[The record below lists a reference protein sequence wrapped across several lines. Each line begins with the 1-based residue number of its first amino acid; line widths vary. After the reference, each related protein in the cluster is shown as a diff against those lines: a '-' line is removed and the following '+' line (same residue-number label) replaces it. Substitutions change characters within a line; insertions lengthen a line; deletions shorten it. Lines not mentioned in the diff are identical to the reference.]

1 MKPSEVME
9 KLGEYQEL
17 GQEIYSLPEKFDSA
31 LVAVGWRFKD
41 GPLAVYDKNK
51 VIGILDAEM
60 GEEGEEWG
68 EEFFDFN
75 IIGSWIG
82 DSTPVFIEL

>member
-9 KLGEYQEL
+9 KLGEYQVL
-17 GQEIYSLPEKFDSA
+17 GQEIFSLPEKFDSA
-31 LVAVGWRFKD
+31 LVAVGWRFND

-60 GEEGEEWG
+60 GEEWG
-68 EEFFDFN
+68 EEIIDFN
-75 IIGSWIG
+75 ISGSWNG
-82 DSTPVFIEL
+82 DSTPHFIEL

>member
-9 KLGEYQEL
+9 KLGEYQVL
-17 GQEIYSLPEKFDSA
+17 GQEIYSLPDKFDSA
-31 LVAVGWRFKD
+31 LVGVGWRFHD

-60 GEEGEEWG
+60 GEDWG

-75 IIGSWIG
+75 IIGSWIW

>member
-1 MKPSEVME
+1 VTPKEVMA
-9 KLGEYQEL
+9 KLGDYQEL
-17 GQEIYSLPEKFDSA
+17 GQEIYSLPDKFDSA
-31 LVAVGWRFKD
+31 LVGVGWRFND

-60 GEEGEEWG
+60 GEEWG

-82 DSTPVFIEL
+82 DSTPLFIEL

>member
-9 KLGEYQEL
+9 KLGEYQVL
-17 GQEIYSLPEKFDSA
+17 GQEIYSLPDKFDSA

-41 GPLAVYDKNK
+41 GPLAVYDKDK
-51 VIGILDAEM
+51 VIGILETEM
-60 GEEGEEWG
+60 GEDWG

>member
-1 MKPSEVME
+1 MKPSEVMG

-17 GQEIYSLPEKFDSA
+17 GQEIYSLPDKFDSA
-31 LVAVGWRFKD
+31 LVAVGWRFD
-41 GPLAVYDKNK
+41 HGPLAVYDKNK
-51 VIGILDAEM
+51 VIGILETEM
-60 GEEGEEWG
+60 GEDWG
-68 EEFFDFN
+68 EEFFDVN

>member
-75 IIGSWIG
+75 VIGSWIG
-82 DSTPVFIEL
+82 DSTPLFIEL

>member
-1 MKPSEVME
+1 MKPREVME
-9 KLGEYQEL
+9 KLAEYQL
-17 GQEIYSLPEKFDSA
+17 IGDEIQSLPDKFDSA
-31 LVAVGWRFKD
+31 LVAVGWRFNH

-60 GEEGEEWG
+60 GEDWG

-75 IIGSWIG
+75 IIGSWVG
-82 DSTPVFIEL
+82 DSTPIFIEL

>member
-1 MKPSEVME
+1 ME

-17 GQEIYSLPEKFDSA
+17 GGEVYSLPDKFDSA
-31 LVAVGWRFKD
+31 LVAVGWRFNH

-51 VIGILDAEM
+51 VIGILEVEM
-60 GEEGEEWG
+60 GEDWG
-68 EEFFDFN
+68 EEFFDSN
-75 IIGSWIG
+75 IIDSWIG

>member
-1 MKPSEVME
+1 ME
-9 KLGEYQEL
+9 KLGEYQL
-17 GQEIYSLPEKFDSA
+17 IGDEIYSLPDKFDSA
-31 LVAVGWRFKD
+31 LVAVGGRFNH

-60 GEEGEEWG
+60 GEDWG

-75 IIGSWIG
+75 IIGSWVG
-82 DSTPVFIEL
+82 DSTPIFIEL

>member
-1 MKPSEVME
+1 VKPSEVME

-17 GQEIYSLPEKFDSA
+17 GGEVYSLPDKFDSA

-41 GPLAVYDKNK
+41 GPLAVYDKNQA
-51 VIGILDAEM
+51 IGILDNEM
-60 GEEGEEWG
+60 GEEWG
-68 EEFFDFN
+68 EEFFEFN

>member
-1 MKPSEVME
+1 VKPSEVMD
-9 KLGEYQEL
+9 KLAEYQLL
-17 GQEIYSLPEKFDSA
+17 GDEIYSLPDKFDSA
-31 LVAVGWRFKD
+31 LVAVGWRFNH

-60 GEEGEEWG
+60 GEDWG

-75 IIGSWIG
+75 IIGSGVG
-82 DSTPVFIEL
+82 DSPPIFIEL

>member
-1 MKPSEVME
+1 ME
-9 KLGEYQEL
+9 MLGEYQL
-17 GQEIYSLPEKFDSA
+17 IGDEIYSLTDKFDSA
-31 LVAVGWRFKD
+31 LVAVGWRFNH

-60 GEEGEEWG
+60 GEDWG

-75 IIGSWIG
+75 IIGSWVG
-82 DSTPVFIEL
+82 DSTPIFIEL

>member
-17 GQEIYSLPEKFDSA
+17 GGEIYSLPEKFDSA
-31 LVAVGWRFKD
+31 LVAVGWRFNH

-51 VIGILDAEM
+51 VIGILETEM
-60 GEEGEEWG
+60 GEDWG

-75 IIGSWIG
+75 IISSWIG
-82 DSTPVFIEL
+82 DSTPLFIEL

>member
-1 MKPSEVME
+1 ME

-75 IIGSWIG
+75 VIGSWIG
-82 DSTPVFIEL
+82 DSTPLFIEL

>member
-9 KLGEYQEL
+9 KLGEYQQL
-17 GQEIYSLPEKFDSA
+17 GQEIYSLPDKFDSA
-31 LVAVGWRFKD
+31 LVAVGWRFNH

-51 VIGILDAEM
+51 VIGILEVEM
-60 GEEGEEWG
+60 GEDWG
-68 EEFFDFN
+68 EEIFDSN
-75 IIGSWIG
+75 IIDSWIG

>member
-9 KLGEYQEL
+9 KLGEYQQL
-17 GQEIYSLPEKFDSA
+17 GQEIYSLPDKFDSA
-31 LVAVGWRFKD
+31 LVAVGWRFNH

-51 VIGILDAEM
+51 VIGILEVEM
-60 GEEGEEWG
+60 GEDWG

>member
-9 KLGEYQEL
+9 KLGEYQQL
-17 GQEIYSLPEKFDSA
+17 GQEIYSLPDKFDSA

-51 VIGILDAEM
+51 VIGILEVEM
-60 GEEGEEWG
+60 GEDWG
-68 EEFFDFN
+68 EEFFDSN
-75 IIGSWIG
+75 IIDSWIG

>member
-9 KLGEYQEL
+9 KLGEYQQL
-17 GQEIYSLPEKFDSA
+17 GQEIYSLPDKFDSA
-31 LVAVGWRFKD
+31 LVAVGWRFNH

-51 VIGILDAEM
+51 VIGILEVEM
-60 GEEGEEWG
+60 GEDWG
-68 EEFFDFN
+68 EEFFDSN
-75 IIGSWIG
+75 IIDSWIG

>member
-1 MKPSEVME
+1 VKPSEVME

-75 IIGSWIG
+75 VIGSWIG

>member
-1 MKPSEVME
+1 VKSSEVME
-9 KLGEYQEL
+9 KLGEYQVL
-17 GQEIYSLPEKFDSA
+17 GHEIYSLPEKFDSA
-31 LVAVGWRFKD
+31 LVAVGWRFNH
-41 GPLAVYDKNK
+41 GPLAVYDKDK

-60 GEEGEEWG
+60 GEEWG

>member
-1 MKPSEVME
+1 ME
-9 KLGEYQEL
+9 KLVEYQEL
-17 GQEIYSLPEKFDSA
+17 GQEIYSLPDKFDSA
-31 LVAVGWRFKD
+31 LVAVGWRFNH

-51 VIGILDAEM
+51 VIGILETEM
-60 GEEGEEWG
+60 GEDWG
-68 EEFFDFN
+68 EEFFDVN

>member
-9 KLGEYQEL
+9 KLGEYQVL
-17 GQEIYSLPEKFDSA
+17 GQEIYSLPDKFDSA
-31 LVAVGWRFKD
+31 LVGVGWRFHD

-60 GEEGEEWG
+60 GEDWG

>member
-1 MKPSEVME
+1 ME
-9 KLGEYQEL
+9 KLGEYQL
-17 GQEIYSLPEKFDSA
+17 IGDEIYSLPDNFDSA
-31 LVAVGWRFKD
+31 LVAVGWRFNH

-60 GEEGEEWG
+60 GEDWG

-75 IIGSWIG
+75 IIGSSVG
-82 DSTPVFIEL
+82 DSTPIFIEL

>member
-1 MKPSEVME
+1 VKPAEVTE

-17 GQEIYSLPEKFDSA
+17 GEEVCSLPEKFDSA
-31 LVAVGWRFKD
+31 LVGIGWRFHD
-41 GPLAVYDKNK
+41 GPLAVYDKSK
-51 VIGILDAEM
+51 VIGILDTEM
-60 GEEGEEWG
+60 GEDWG

-75 IIGSWIG
+75 VLGSWIG